1 MALLASFSS
10 QYPPDGLWAGWS
22 RFVPRL
28 SWHDGDLLSGLPADR
43 STTIAKSLAQAGGDA
58 QLVFDAHKEPEHK
71 VVLEPE
77 AWHNQRPRKDRSRE
91 FRRLGSKASLARTL
105 DPATLRSA
113 SASAIAEYVSAFVS
127 WERTRGSDAVL
138 LPAHLAGGYSQRSR
152 EGELRLAEH
161 GVALVQ
167 RHGLAEL
174 DDVRKPLLVAIAIDA
189 KTITSEDEAVELAR
203 SYAALGGDGY
213 WVQFAWLSEAA
224 HVPTATACT
233 TFLFA
238 LQEISQRD
246 VFAVDT
252 KNLTWPLLAAGL
264 SGGCIGI
271 GEREAWS
278 GPQAASTEPR
288 AIKPSVVHPVLLR
301 NLRLDGP
308 HIAAAFK
315 QLLCDCG
322 AHSHGVPPLTRPT
335 IRRHALHVRLEMAE
349 AVTGEQAVSTFSRW
363 LYDAG
368 WLAFDL
374 GLDAP
379 PTATYRAV
387 LDAAAA
393 WPAVGEP

>member
-1 MALLASFSS
+1 MAFLASLSS
-10 QYPPDGLWAGWS
+10 QPAPDDLWEGWS

-43 STTIAKSLAQAGGDA
+43 STTIAKSLAQAGSDA
-58 QLVFDAHKEPEHK
+58 QLVFDAHQEPEHK

-77 AWHNQRPRKDRSRE
+77 AWHNQRPCEDRSRE

-138 LPAHLAGGYSQRSR
+138 LPAHLAGGYSQHAR

-174 DDVRKPLLVAIAIDA
+174 HDVRKPLLVAIAIDA
-189 KTITSEDEAVELAR
+189 KTITSEEAVALAR

-224 HVPTATACT
+224 DVQTVAACT

-238 LQEISQRD
+238 LQELSQRD
-246 VFAVDT
+246 VFAVDA

-278 GPQAASTEPR
+278 GPHAASTAPR

-301 NLRLDGP
+301 NLRLSGP
-308 HIAAAFK
+308 HIAAAFE
-315 QLLCDCG
+315 QLRCDCG

-335 IRRHALHVRLEMAE
+335 IRRHALHVRLEMAK
-349 AVTGEQAVSTFSRW
+349 AVTGEQAVSTFYRW

-374 GLDAP
+374 DLDAP
-379 PTATYRAV
+379 PTAAYRGV